1 MIVET
6 GGGEVEEQEE
16 VEEEEEGARRGATE
30 ARGQEGCRWAALG
43 RCGRVYGGARLE
55 RFGGRGAAGSRGVG
69 PVRAICKYG

>member
-1 MIVET
+1 M
-6 GGGEVEEQEE
+6 EE
-16 VEEEEEGARRGATE
+16 VEEAARRGATE

-43 RCGRVYGGARLE
+43 RCGVYGVARLE